1 MGKEGRKRLSKLS
14 VEQWVLSVFDCFDNF
29 PNIFSLFHPSFIS
42 TVYTYI
48 QSRFYRSPEVILGK
62 FEVLP
67 LVHRS
72 FNRKPRFTR
81 KFQPTLGAKYLL
93 PTGPL

>member
-1 MGKEGRKRLSKLS
+1 MGKEGTKRLTKLS
-14 VEQWVLSVFDCFDNF
+14 VEQWVLSVFDCFDNC
-29 PNIFSLFHPSFIS
+29 PNRFSFFHPSFIS

-67 LVHRS
+67 LVH
-72 FNRKPRFTR
+72 
-81 KFQPTLGAKYLL
+81 
-93 PTGPL
+93 